1 MPDLSPTRR
10 EFLQNTSLGFG
21 ALALSCLLETDRARA
36 ATHDRISH
44 ELSPRL
50 GHFTSQ
56 AKSVIML
63 FQNGGA
69 SQRSEEHTSELQSL
83 VTLVCRLLLEK
94 KKTNTHDTTI
104 P

>member
-1 MPDLSPTRR
+1 MLNPSPTRR

-21 ALALSCLLETDRARA
+21 ALALSCLLEKDNVRA
-36 ATHDRISH
+36 ATRDGILHK
-44 ELSPRL
+44 LSPRP

-69 SQRSEEHTSELQSL
+69 SQMDLFEPKPELQRRDGEL
-83 VTLVCRLLLEK
+83 VSHLRDGPDRK
-94 KKTNTHDTTI
+94 
-104 P
+104 